1 MVHESEEALNIIE
14 DMMEEQIISTE
25 DADLKTR
32 AMVSSLQLLRGQVYE
47 SRDNRPGA
55 ADCYK
60 EAVRTDLTCVEAM
73 TSLTSHQMLTL
84 EEERDLVQTLAS
96 QTQPRTELSQLVTY
110 LYGGSLKKYSEVKL
124 TSLPLSLASADTE
137 KWSEMLS
144 DNSDVRVSELE
155 RLYYNCDYHAALRLS
170 TAILKA
176 DPHHPACLP
185 IHVALLVELEKTSDL
200 FKLSH
205 SLVDLFPEWCVAWY
219 AVGRC
224 SKKSFIAE

>member
-25 DADLKTR
+25 EADLKTR

-73 TSLTSHQMLTL
+73 TSLTSHQMLSL
-84 EEERDLVQTLAS
+84 EEERDLVQSLAS
-96 QTQPRTELSQLVTY
+96 QPRTELSQLVTF

-124 TSLPLSLASADTE
+124 TSLPLGLVTTDTE
-137 KWSEMLS
+137 KWSEMLG

-170 TAILKA
+170 SAILKA

-219 AVGRC
+219 AVGR
-224 SKKSFIAE
+224 IGVEQ

>member
-1 MVHESEEALNIIE
+1 MVNESKEALNIIE

-25 DADLKTR
+25 EANLKTR

-55 ADCYK
+55 SDCYK

-84 EEERDLVQTLAS
+84 EEERDLVQSLAS
-96 QTQPRTELSQLVTY
+96 QSRTELSQLVTY
-110 LYGGSLKKYSEVKL
+110 LYSGSLKKYSEVKL
-124 TSLPLSLASADTE
+124 TSLPSLGLVSTDTE
-137 KWSEMLS
+137 KWSEMLG

-170 TAILKA
+170 SAILKA
-176 DPHHPACLP
+176 DPHHPTCLAVH
-185 IHVALLVELEKTSDL
+185 IALLVELEKISDL
-200 FKLSH
+200 FKLSQ
-205 SLVDLFPEWCVAWY
+205 SLVDLPHQTGQEIQS
-219 AVGRC
+219 G
-224 SKKSFIAE
+224 EG